1 MVSIRSKVRRR
12 IESTEEI
19 VLPENYNVIEA
30 ENEAETLKNKSK
42 EKLTRMWLIVSI
54 LFYKLKGF
62 FKKSSE

>member
-42 EKLTRMWLIVSI
+42 EKLTRM
-54 LFYKLKGF
+54 
-62 FKKSSE
+62 

>member
-54 LFYKLKGF
+54 YFINWKDLPYI
-62 FKKSSE
+62 SSK